1 MIVENNPLRIF
12 SGIMRSNIWT
22 FRCII
27 WNIAATVQDFCSVLW
42 SLLSVPV
49 QDCERLC
56 LPFVYFCLQD
66 ILIKRFYDFV
76 LKYIW
81 RWQPNNYFVVLGTA
95 KLNVVPL
102 AYITKHGLQLLYFK
116 KENNVIKVPNVNISF
131 LSDHLYKFLA
141 DMKYDCVFIFVI
153 K

>member
-12 SGIMRSNIWT
+12 SGIMLSNIVSSET
-22 FRCII
+22 LLLPSKNFVVCPLISPI
-27 WNIAATVQDFCSVLW
+27 CSCSRLW
-42 SLLSVPV
+42 KTLST
-49 QDCERLC
+49 
-56 LPFVYFCLQD
+56 FVYFCLQD

-141 DMKYDCVFIFVI
+141 DMKYDCVFFCH
-153 K
+153 